1 MAGAD
6 KDRAGSVE
14 PYISCREVID
24 FIIDYLDGRLSP
36 ADLRQFERH
45 LAVCESCVAYLQ
57 TYQQT
62 VRLARDLDEEI
73 DLPEELIEAVLA
85 SRSRGSS

>member
-1 MAGAD
+1 M
-6 KDRAGSVE
+6 E

-24 FIIDYLDGRLSP
+24 FLVDYLDGKLSP
-36 ADLRQFERH
+36 ADLRRFERH

-62 VRLARDLDEEI
+62 VRLARDLDEET
-73 DLPEELIEAVLA
+73 DLPEELVAAVLA
-85 SRSRGSS
+85 SRPRGSS